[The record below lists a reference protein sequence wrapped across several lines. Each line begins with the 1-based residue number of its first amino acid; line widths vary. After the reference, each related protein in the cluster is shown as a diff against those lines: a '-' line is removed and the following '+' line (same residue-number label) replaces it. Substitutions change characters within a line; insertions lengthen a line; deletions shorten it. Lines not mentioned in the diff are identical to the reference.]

1 MLKNKFFVAAVA
13 ASALGAAANASA
25 FSLGGYTGTVEL
37 GFNNLDAGTTYYGN
51 PPPALGTVC
60 NTVATCD
67 AAAVSNAPNAIGS
80 EDTWGIFQITN
91 ISDLNLNVLWQ
102 PSAGEKLV
110 GIFYGLA
117 DHEVTFNGTTF
128 TADAV
133 GGRVDI
139 WLSNGTPAPANGG
152 PGVRIDADSYPT
164 YTGPNPG
171 WTLFLSLAFNPGVVL
186 GDNTTTYQSIFN
198 GLTVAGQG
206 SGFLDVIGGDYAA
219 NFDTNGIQ
227 DLNGNFHDFSFDTTF
242 NTQQAGA
249 WTVRS
254 QGEAVGNVIPE
265 PATIAL
271 LGIGLLGIGSFA
283 RRRKV

>member
-37 GFNNLDAGTTYYGN
+37 GFNNLDAGTTYYGD
-51 PPPALGTVC
+51 PPPASGTVC

-67 AAAVSNAPNAIGS
+67 AAAVNPAPNAIGS

-91 ISDLNLNVLWQ
+91 ISDLNLNNLWQ

-117 DHEVTFNGTTF
+117 DHEVTFDGTTF

-133 GGRVDI
+133 SGRVDI
-139 WLSNGTPAPANGG
+139 WLSNGTPAPNNGG
-152 PGVRIDADSYPT
+152 PAARIDADSYPT

-171 WTLFLSLAFNPGVVL
+171 WTLFLSLAFNPGVVQ